1 VCKASELLF
10 TRSILKCKK
19 RKKEKRKNKRNKK
32 FTTFQCKKEKFFQH
46 VACHKSLV
54 QPFFKKTKKIIKINP
69 WYGGRVWVGGDG
81 FFLIYGCWTYFVQS
95 MNYYYVCAYK
105 SPNIY
110 SHKVHPRTLKN
121 ISNYYVC
128 TFKSPNISH
137 TRLHPTP
144 QFHNIIMY
152 GPLKSSL
159 SYGYSH

>member
-1 VCKASELLF
+1 MCKASELLF

-19 RKKEKRKNKRNKK
+19 RGKKKPRGIKNSQPFNAKRKS
-32 FTTFQCKKEKFFQH
+32 FFNT
-46 VACHKSLV
+46 SLV
-54 QPFFKKTKKIIKINP
+54 TKVSCNHFFKTKKIIKINP

-144 QFHNIIMY
+144 QFHNIIIMY